1 MECTPRQYIESKTT
15 LLERIEAI
23 DALID
28 AMIASLADYAA
39 GNNTA
44 IEEYQMDDGQ
54 MKIRT
59 RYRSPKDVDSGVFAL
74 ERMKQMYLNRY
85 NGRAFHLRDNRS
97 FNR

>member
-15 LLERIEAI
+15 LQEKVTAI
-23 DALID
+23 DKLID

-39 GNNTA
+39 GQNSA

-59 RYRSPKDVDSGVFAL
+59 RYRSPKDVDAAVLSF
-74 ERMKQMYLNRY
+74 EKMKQMYMNRL
-85 NGRAFHLRDNRS
+85 NGRVFHLRDNRS
-97 FNR
+97 LR